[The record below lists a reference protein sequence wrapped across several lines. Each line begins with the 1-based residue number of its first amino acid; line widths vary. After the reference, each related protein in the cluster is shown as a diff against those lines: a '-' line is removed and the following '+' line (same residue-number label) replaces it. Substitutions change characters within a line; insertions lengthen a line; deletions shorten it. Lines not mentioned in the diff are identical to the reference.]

1 MGDLTRHFSVS
12 EVKCPCGCG
21 EISLNLDL
29 LKMLE
34 VARTI
39 AHIPFG
45 INSWCRCE
53 KHNKDVGGVDGSSHL
68 KGLAVDIRAE
78 SVAKR
83 RLIYNALKQAGFARF
98 GIGRTII
105 HVDIDDK
112 KTSPATW
119 RY

>member
-12 EVKCPCGCG
+12 EIRCKCGCG

-39 AHIPFG
+39 AHIPF
-45 INSWCRCE
+45 IIISWCRCK
-53 KHNKDVGGVDGSSHL
+53 KHNKAVRGVVGSSHL
-68 KGLAVDIRAE
+68 KGLAVDIEADT
-78 SVAKR
+78 VAKR

-98 GIGRTII
+98 GIGNSFI
-105 HVDIDDK
+105 HVDIDDS